1 MSASLTG
8 TMVDPDRLAQEQMEL
23 QRQRTEQA
31 QQQAQQA
38 LSQYQGTAQAPPAQL
53 SPLDTFLPTL
63 VGNIASVIA
72 QDPTYRQHGHE
83 EVKRRQS
90 ELLKNRADTL
100 QALQDNYNQK
110 AKAALDAGDNQAH
123 EEALL
128 AKEKVSNAY
137 QKVLDAQ
144 KAENDRTAAKTK
156 QGYDLARDKAKS
168 DLDLRN
174 AKELARIKAEADSG
188 AAAEAQQATFE
199 NDTKQTASGRQYL
212 PLTNVKGVKPTAAAR
227 QYAATHGIPVVSAID
242 DDKLTRLDQARL
254 NADDMIASLRKF
266 LPKSNKDVGTM
277 AHNTQ
282 QDLMGGD
289 PEIRNYR
296 QYYDALIEQLVAV
309 AGGRGS
315 GVRINRDEINR
326 QVKIAPTIRTPLPI
340 AEGWVR
346 RVHQLIDNA
355 EDPVLGRANLKTSN
369 PKVIALK
376 AARQGDIATLK
387 RMIQAN
393 PELNDDEDLL
403 RITQ

>member
-8 TMVDPDRLAQEQMEL
+8 TMVDPERLAAEQQQLLE
-23 QRQRTEQA
+23 QQTEQA
-31 QQQAQQA
+31 RAQAQQA
-38 LSQYQGTAQAPPAQL
+38 LSQYQGAAQAPPAQL

-72 QDPTYRQHGHE
+72 QDPSYRQHGHE

-100 QALQDNYNQK
+100 QALQDNYAMK
-110 AKAALDAGDNQAH
+110 AKAAQEAGDTQAH

-128 AKEKVSNAY
+128 AREKISKAY
-137 QKVLDAQ
+137 AQVLEAQ

-156 QGYDLARDKAKS
+156 QQYDLERDKNKAN
-168 DLDLRN
+168 LDLRN
-174 AKELARIKAEADSG
+174 DKEMAKIKAAADAG
-188 AAAEAQQATFE
+188 MAAEAQQAAFE

-227 QYAATHGIPVVSAID
+227 QYAAGKKIPTVSAAD

-266 LPKSNKDVGTM
+266 LPKSNKDIGTM
-277 AHNTQ
+277 ARNTQ
-282 QDLMGGD
+282 QDLTGGD

-296 QYYDALIEQLVAV
+296 QYYEALIEQLVAV

-315 GVRINRDEINR
+315 GVRINQSEINR
-326 QVKIAPTIRTPLPI
+326 LQKIAPTIRTPLPI

-355 EDPVLGRANLKTSN
+355 EDPVLGRANLKTSS

-387 RMIQAN
+387 RLIQAN
-393 PELNDDEDLL
+393 PDLNDDEDLL